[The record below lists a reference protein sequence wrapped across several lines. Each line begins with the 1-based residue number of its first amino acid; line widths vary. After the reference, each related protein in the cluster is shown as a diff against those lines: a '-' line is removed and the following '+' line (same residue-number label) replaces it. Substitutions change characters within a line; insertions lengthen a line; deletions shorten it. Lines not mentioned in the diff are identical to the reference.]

1 MTSEQ
6 DVLPS
11 EAESAGKE
19 EEKEVQEEEESED
32 DKVEMLD
39 VVAPS
44 KTKKKKSKETTEV
57 SKGTVAS
64 TEVAK
69 MRTKYPV
76 EKRGKRK
83 QT

>member
-1 MTSEQ
+1 
-6 DVLPS
+6 
-11 EAESAGKE
+11 
-19 EEKEVQEEEESED
+19 
-32 DKVEMLD
+32 MLD